1 MISPLVD
8 GALELTIAGSYSR
21 IGYSA
26 RSRLEHWSPPD
37 RVEGRVVLVTGATSG
52 IGRSIADEVA
62 GLGAV
67 VIVVGRDESR
77 GQSTVKAIIERT
89 DNGEV
94 SFERA
99 DLSRLADVRDLADR
113 VAHSHPRLDVLVHN
127 AGALSRAYVR
137 TQDGLELTVAVHVVA
152 PFLLTHLLMGQLR
165 AAPDGRVITMS
176 SGGMYSQRLDVAV
189 LQPHADD
196 YDGVKAYARAKRAQV
211 ELTRL
216 WDLHYG
222 GSGLRFIA
230 MHPGWVATNG
240 LDSGLPRFARLVRP
254 VLRTPEQGADTAVWL
269 ATAPRSALSEGRFW
283 LDRRPRREHLVPWTH
298 SPPTEPDRLWEWCME
313 NAELHRPFSQG

>member
-1 MISPLVD
+1 MISQLVD

-26 RSRLEHWSPPD
+26 RSRLEHWAPPD
-37 RVEGRVVLVTGATSG
+37 RVDGRVVLVTGATSG
-52 IGRSIADEVA
+52 IGRSIADEMA

-67 VIVVGRDESR
+67 VIAVGRDESR
-77 GQSTVKAIIERT
+77 GEATVKAIIERT
-89 DNGEV
+89 GNAEV

-113 VAHSHPRLDVLVHN
+113 VSHRHPRLDVLVHN
-127 AGALSRAYVR
+127 AGALSRAYVA
-137 TQDGLELTVAVHVVA
+137 TEDGLELTAAVHVVA
-152 PFLLTHLLMGQLR
+152 PFLLTHLLIGQLG

-176 SGGMYSQRLDVAV
+176 SGGMYSHRLDVAA
-189 LQPHADD
+189 LDPHAAD

-222 GSGLRFIA
+222 RSGVRFVA
-230 MHPGWVATNG
+230 MHPGWVATSG

-254 VLRTPEQGADTAVWL
+254 MLRTPAQGADTAVWL
-269 ATAPRSALSEGRFW
+269 ATAPPAVLCDGRFW

-298 SPPTEPDRLWEWCME
+298 SAAPEPQRLWQWCME
-313 NAELHRPFSQG
+313 SAGVHAA

>member
-1 MISPLVD
+1 MISQLVD

-26 RSRLEHWSPPD
+26 RSRLEHWAPPD

-52 IGRSIADEVA
+52 IGRSIADELA

-137 TQDGLELTVAVHVVA
+137 TEDGLELTVAVHVVA

-176 SGGMYSQRLDVAV
+176 SGGMYSQRLDVAA
-189 LQPHADD
+189 PPTS
-196 YDGVKAYARAKRAQV
+196 RR
-211 ELTRL
+211 RL
-216 WDLHYG
+216 RRG
-222 GSGLRFIA
+222 QGLRA
-230 MHPGWVATNG
+230 SQASAGRAHPTVGPALTAG
-240 LDSGLPRFARLVRP
+240 LACGSSPCTRAG
-254 VLRTPEQGADTAVWL
+254 
-269 ATAPRSALSEGRFW
+269 S
-283 LDRRPRREHLVPWTH
+283 RRAASTRDFPASRV
-298 SPPTEPDRLWEWCME
+298 S
-313 NAELHRPFSQG
+313 

>member
-8 GALELTIAGSYSR
+8 GALELDHRRQLSR

-176 SGGMYSQRLDVAV
+176 SGGMYSQRLDVAG

-196 YDGVKAYARAKRAQV
+196 YDGVKAYAASQASAGRAHPAVGPALRRVWPAVYRHAPGLGRDERPRLGTSPLRA
-211 ELTRL
+211 
-216 WDLHYG
+216 
-222 GSGLRFIA
+222 
-230 MHPGWVATNG
+230 
-240 LDSGLPRFARLVRP
+240 PREASA
-254 VLRTPEQGADTAVWL
+254 ADTR
-269 ATAPRSALSEGRFW
+269 TRSGHRRVARDGAAL
-283 LDRRPRREHLVPWTH
+283 RPE
-298 SPPTEPDRLWEWCME
+298 
-313 NAELHRPFSQG
+313 

>member
-1 MISPLVD
+1 MIPQLVD

-26 RSRLEHWSPPD
+26 RSRLEHWAPPD
-37 RVEGRVVLVTGATSG
+37 RVDGRIVLVTGATAG
-52 IGRSIADEVA
+52 IGRSIADGLA

-77 GQSTVKAIIERT
+77 GQSTVKEIIERT
-89 DNGEV
+89 DNPEV

-113 VAHSHPRLDVLVHN
+113 VAHRHPRLDVLIHN

-137 TQDGLELTVAVHVVA
+137 TEDGRELTVAVHVVA
-152 PFLLTHLLMGQLR
+152 PFVLTHLLMDALR
-165 AAPDGRVITMS
+165 AAAHGRIITMS
-176 SGGMYSQRLDVAV
+176 SGGMYSQRLDVTA
-189 LQPHADD
+189 LDPHPED

-211 ELTRL
+211 ELARM
-216 WDLHYG
+216 WDVHHG
-222 GSGLRFIA
+222 GSGLGFVA
-230 MHPGWVATNG
+230 MHPGWVATTG

-269 ATAPRSALSEGRFW
+269 ATAPRAALSEGRFW

-298 SPPTEPDRLWEWCME
+298 SPSGEPDRLWEWCIE
-313 NAELHRPFSQG
+313 NAGLQRPSSEG